1 MDLNYSHSHYNRNNS
16 MFNVS
21 AFYAGGAEAEV
32 AEGYK

>member
-1 MDLNYSHSHYNRNNS
+1 